1 MDKAKVR
8 EYLLYAKIYRFC
20 ALFFVVIGISLFA
33 FLFFNASGSFLE
45 KFQSPLMLGIMVLP
59 FLPAFVLSMLA
70 HRAERI
76 VMETLRESGVDVRER
91 TDLFSSKGIYGED
104 DEPQ

>member
-1 MDKAKVR
+1 MR

-20 ALFFVVIGISLFA
+20 SLLFVVIGVSLFA
-33 FLFFNASGSFLE
+33 FLFFNASGSFVE

-70 HRAERI
+70 QRSEKL
-76 VMETLRESGVDVRER
+76 VMEALREAGVDVRER
-91 TDLFSSKGIYGED
+91 TDLFSSKGIHGDD
-104 DEPQ
+104 DEDA